1 MEKLNTNSLLAAAM
15 AAPLSRAE
23 KAEMEPPQDLS
34 QNESDYI
41 DFDGELHFSE
51 RRLNDVR
58 NLLRRYRARE
68 TSEAENTI
76 LAHAMKN
83 LNLSVTDETDKR
95 IFTVLLLSYFHTP
108 TLNAADISKALSIHE
123 RTVFKDITKGV
134 SRLCVFIFG
143 ITAFTVNERE

>member
-1 MEKLNTNSLLAAAM
+1 
-15 AAPLSRAE
+15 
-23 KAEMEPPQDLS
+23 
-34 QNESDYI
+34 
-41 DFDGELHFSE
+41 
-51 RRLNDVR
+51 
-58 NLLRRYRARE
+58 
-68 TSEAENTI
+68 
-76 LAHAMKN
+76 MKN